1 MVAAKHGAGKTD
13 DRCGC
18 SCIVCT
24 LDTNFACRWYDDRP
38 GRISRLIQCW
48 HHKFWRRT
56 MMTPL
61 KMILIRPESP
71 LEIAQES
78 LSLQLSIRNAQACK
92 ETQGLGL

>member
-1 MVAAKHGAGKTD
+1 
-13 DRCGC
+13 
-18 SCIVCT
+18 
-24 LDTNFACRWYDDRP
+24 
-38 GRISRLIQCW
+38 
-48 HHKFWRRT
+48 